1 MARSRGLTQAK
12 LFARHLVKPS
22 MLPAVTMA
30 ALIAGELMGGAIV
43 TEEVFGR
50 NGIGSV
56 MYTAVSNQDTPV
68 LQGIVA
74 LAAVVFVVVNLIADL
89 LSPLLDPRVRLNGGG
104 PPGGGVDM
112 SIATEPTQPRP
123 RRLTAAARSAFTHQ
137 SPPSVLLSFV
147 VVLIVILWS
156 LLPALF
162 TSYSAVT
169 ANPADKFLGP
179 SARHWFGTDDLGRD
193 EFARV
198 VYGARS
204 SVGTAVVAVAIGLFA
219 GGLIG
224 LLAGFIG
231 GWVDAVLGRLVDTLL
246 AIPGF
251 LLAVVVVTGLGF
263 TTLNAAI
270 ATGIASVAIFARLM
284 RAETLKVRHS
294 VFVESSYLQ
303 GGSRSSV
310 LFRHV
315 LPNAYRSVVALG
327 VLQLGN
333 AIIVIAA
340 LAFLGYGSPP
350 PASDWGLLVA
360 AGQNDATAPWLVYG
374 PAIVIVI
381 TVLSIN
387 RISRWLRK
395 TS

>member
-1 MARSRGLTQAK
+1 
-12 LFARHLVKPS
+12 
-22 MLPAVTMA
+22 VT
-30 ALIAGELMGGAIV
+30 
-43 TEEVFGR
+43 
-50 NGIGSV
+50 
-56 MYTAVSNQDTPV
+56 
-68 LQGIVA
+68 VA
-74 LAAVVFVVVNLIADL
+74 LA
-89 LSPLLDPRVRLNGGG
+89 
-104 PPGGGVDM
+104 PPP
-112 SIATEPTQPRP
+112 A
-123 RRLTAAARSAFTHQ
+123 RRRSAAARGLLATV
-137 SPPSVLLSFV
+137 PPTVLLSFAV
-147 VVLIVILWS
+147 VVIVILWS
-156 LLPALF
+156 LWPGLF
-162 TSYSAVT
+162 SSYSPVA
-169 ANPADKFLGP
+169 ADPAAKFLGP
-179 SARHWFGTDDLGRD
+179 SARHWFGTDYLGRD

-198 VYGARS
+198 VHGAGP
-204 SVGTAVVAVAIGLFA
+204 SVGTALVAVAIGVFA

-224 LLAGFIG
+224 LAAGFAG

-263 TTLNAAI
+263 DTINAAV
-270 ATGIASVAIFARLM
+270 ATGISSVAIFARLM
-284 RAETLKVRHS
+284 RAEVLKVRHS

-303 GGSRSSV
+303 GGSRAYV

-315 LPNAYRSVVALG
+315 LPNAYRSVLALA
-327 VLQLGN
+327 VLQLGT

-360 AGQNDATAPWLVYG
+360 NGQAYATAPWLVYG
-374 PAIVIVI
+374 PAIVIVL